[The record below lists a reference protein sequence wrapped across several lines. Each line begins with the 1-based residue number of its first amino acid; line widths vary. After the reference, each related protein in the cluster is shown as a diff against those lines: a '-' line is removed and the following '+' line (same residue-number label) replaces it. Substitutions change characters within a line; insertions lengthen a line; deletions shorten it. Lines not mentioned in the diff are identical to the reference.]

1 VPQHTILEDIAMD
14 FFDRLITALTE
25 LHPIHSMTV
34 HFPLALTGTALL
46 FLVLALWRRNESL
59 EQASFLNMTLAAIS
73 TVVAGFTGYRDYL
86 VRFEGD
92 APYTSAKIFLAITLF
107 LLTSATVISRWRK
120 ADIVW
125 QPSTTVLYVSAFIG
139 SFAIASVLGFLGG
152 AILYGF

>member
-1 VPQHTILEDIAMD
+1 MD

-46 FLVLALWRRNESL
+46 FLLLALWRRNELL
-59 EQASFLNMTLAAIS
+59 EQAAFFNMTLAAIS
-73 TVVAGFTGYRDYL
+73 TILAGITGYRDHL

-92 APYTSAKIFLAITLF
+92 APYATTKVFLAVTL
-107 LLTSATVISRWRK
+107 LVLTSVTAISRWRK
-120 ADIVW
+120 AEVVW
-125 QPSTTVLYVSAFIG
+125 QPSTTVLYLSAFIG
-139 SFAIASVLGFLGG
+139 SFALAIVLGFLGG